1 MRRSL
6 FSAVSAFLLFNL
18 PASAWWEDGHR
29 TTARI
34 AAYYL
39 TPAARSRLAVILG
52 VPNTVEAVADGL
64 AVASTW
70 PDEIKRD
77 RPDTQAW
84 HYIDIALQDRRDQI
98 PVRCPD
104 QNCVTARIDE
114 FAAQLVRDKSAPD
127 ATPSSTTDLDALR
140 FLVHF
145 VGDVHQPLHAVSDA
159 DLGGNCE
166 PLTETYEKAKNLH
179 ALWDGPLVNDLNEDD
194 RVLAAELEKELDS
207 FSEERRKRMAEG
219 TAADWAWESHK
230 LADKLIYR
238 RLKIPTE
245 PVEFPLNCKVAPE
258 EILNDKITIEPSY
271 VAEMEPVVRLQ
282 LERASVRLAR
292 LLNKVG

>member
-1 MRRSL
+1 MRKPL
-6 FSAVSAFLLFNL
+6 FSAAIALILFNL

-39 TPAARSRLAVILG
+39 TPSARTRLAAILG
-52 VPNTVEAVADGL
+52 VPDTPEAVADGL

-77 RPDTQAW
+77 RPDTQSW

-98 PVRCPD
+98 PARCPD

-114 FAAQLVRDKSAPD
+114 FAVQLMKDKSAPD
-127 ATPSSTTDLDALR
+127 PATDLDALR

-166 PLTETYEKAKNLH
+166 PLTEPYEKAKNLH
-179 ALWDGPLVNDLNEDD
+179 ALWDGPLVNDLNADD
-194 RVLAAELEKELDS
+194 HALAADLEKDLDS
-207 FSEERRKRMAEG
+207 FSADRRKRMAEG
-219 TAADWAWESHK
+219 TADDWAWESHK
-230 LADKLIYR
+230 LADKLIYK
-238 RLKIPTE
+238 RLNIPLE
-245 PVEFPLNCKVAPE
+245 PVAFPLNCKVAPE
-258 EILNDKITIEPSY
+258 EILNDKVTIEPKY
-271 VAEMEPVVRLQ
+271 MKEMEPIVRLQ
-282 LERASVRLAR
+282 LERAGLRLAR
-292 LLNKVG
+292 LLNKLA